1 MEDFTQ
7 VPDAV
12 ESRPATRSRKWLWLL
27 AVVPPLVIV
36 LCGGLGTGIF
46 FFIASGRKAT
56 RPYRMT
62 LEQVRQDPTVIEKL
76 GQPVED
82 VTWLPRVTM
91 STTNSSGTASLR
103 FDVAGPKG
111 EAHVYTEARMI
122 DGRWGLTLLEL
133 TVPGEGRISLE
144 TRSEEGP
151 SEAPA
156 WSPGSA
162 EEDGS
167 ATSQPLP
174 PPTQVDVHL
183 PPGLDL
189 DLPDVPQG
197 AK

>member
-1 MEDFTQ
+1 M
-7 VPDAV
+7 
-12 ESRPATRSRKWLWLL
+12 LL
-27 AVVPPLVIV
+27 MVPPLGIV

-46 FFIASGRKAT
+46 FFVASQRKAMV
-56 RPYRMT
+56 PYRMT

-82 VTWLPRVTM
+82 VTWLPSVIV

-122 DGRWGLTLLEL
+122 NGQWGLTLLEL
-133 TVPGEGRISLE
+133 TVAGEGRISLE

-151 SEAPA
+151 AEAPA

-162 EEDGS
+162 EKDES

-174 PPTQVDVHL
+174 PPNKVDVHL

-189 DLPDVPQG
+189 DLPDAP
-197 AK
+197 